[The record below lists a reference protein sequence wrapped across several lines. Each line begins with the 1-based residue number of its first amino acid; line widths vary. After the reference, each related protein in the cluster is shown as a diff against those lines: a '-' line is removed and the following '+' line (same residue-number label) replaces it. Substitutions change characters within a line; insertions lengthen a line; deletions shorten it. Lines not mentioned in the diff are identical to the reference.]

1 MQIERWFYSDL
12 DNFVRL
18 HASRLPRDRDTEPTA
33 YLVDHNSA
41 GIALDCVIKAYS
53 IEDVKT
59 KFDTDDAANRW
70 LLQQMMTYD
79 RHESYIMG
87 LIFSQDETHRIA
99 LAHVVKRGCPKTEA
113 DDDSD

>member
-1 MQIERWFYSDL
+1 MQIQRSFYTDL

-18 HASRLPRDRDTEPTA
+18 HASRLPRQQDTEPTA
-33 YLVDHNSA
+33 YLVHHNSA
-41 GIALDCVIKAYS
+41 GIALDCAIKAYS
-53 IEDVKT
+53 IEDVKMN
-59 KFDTDDAANRW
+59 FNTDDAANRW

-79 RHESYIMG
+79 RYESYIMG
-87 LIFSQDETHRIA
+87 LIFSTDETHRIA